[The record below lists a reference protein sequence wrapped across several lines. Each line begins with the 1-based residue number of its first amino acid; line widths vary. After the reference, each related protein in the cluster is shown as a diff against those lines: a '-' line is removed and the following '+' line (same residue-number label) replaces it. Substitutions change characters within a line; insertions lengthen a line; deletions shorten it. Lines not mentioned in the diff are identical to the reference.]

1 MVDFSPLWATLEE
14 KGLSA
19 TKLSTEYGFSTSQ
32 VNRLKHNKNVSV
44 VTIERLCKILECDM
58 TKIVYIDYK

>member
-1 MVDFSPLWATLEE
+1 MVDFAPLWTTLEE

-19 TKLSTEYGFSTSQ
+19 TKLSTEYGISTSQ

-58 TKIVYIDYK
+58 TKIVTIDYK